1 MLFES
6 LNLTPKGKQLLE
18 HKDRFEDL
26 KIGRVIINKATELA
40 DLSDPNTV
48 KGKACIGDG
57 TPAGQASANFGG
69 YNVVGKSLQMNIRIH
84 VPKDI
89 TKMSG
94 KLRIVVMA
102 NEDIA
107 ANTDVE
113 TGMPVYKV
121 FDKQDGTVLGWADM
135 KESAANKESATDGG
149 TWTSKSNSGFDCS
162 AVITISGDAKNRCD
176 FKEILAFAPVSGA
189 AITPEDILQHN
200 CAFPAASQVS
210 KGGSE
215 ETPATAPSAEGRKE
229 PSEGK
234 ESSAPSAS
242 SEGSEG

>member
-18 HKDRFEDL
+18 QKDRFEDI
-26 KIGRVIINKATELA
+26 KIGRVIINTAEALAEL
-40 DLSDPNTV
+40 SNPETV
-48 KGKACIGDG
+48 KDKPCIGNG
-57 TPAGQASANFGG
+57 SPAGQASANFGG

-84 VPKDI
+84 VPKNIDQ
-89 TKMSG
+89 MNG

-135 KESAANKESATDGG
+135 KESVANGG
-149 TWTSKSNSGFDCS
+149 TWKSQSNSGFDCS

-189 AITPEDILQHN
+189 AISAEDILQHN

-215 ETPATAPSAEGRKE
+215 EAPAEAPKVEGRKE
-229 PSEGK
+229 PAEGK
-234 ESSAPSAS
+234 DPSVS
-242 SEGSEG
+242 P

>member
-18 HKDRFEDL
+18 QKDRFEDI
-26 KIGRVIINKATELA
+26 KIGRVIINKAETLT
-40 DLSDPNTV
+40 DLSNPETV
-48 KGKACIGDG
+48 KVIACIGDED
-57 TPAGQASANFGG
+57 PASRASANFGG

-84 VPKDI
+84 VPKNI
-89 TKMSG
+89 GQMNG
-94 KLRIVVMA
+94 QLRIVVMA

-107 ANTDVE
+107 ASIDAE

-135 KESAANKESATDGG
+135 KESADNGG
-149 TWTSKSNSGFDCS
+149 KWTSQSNSGFDCS

-189 AITPEDILQHN
+189 AISAEDILQHN

-210 KGGSE
+210 KGGTE
-215 ETPATAPSAEGRKE
+215 ETPAAAPKGEQRKE
-229 PSEGK
+229 PPS
-234 ESSAPSAS
+234 ESSAPSAP
-242 SEGSEG
+242 EGGAEGK

>member
-18 HKDRFEDL
+18 HKDRFEDI
-26 KIGRVIINKATELA
+26 KIGRVIINTTEALKT
-40 DLSDPNTV
+40 LEDPNIV
-48 KGKACIGDG
+48 KVIACIGDG
-57 TPAGQASANFGG
+57 KPAGQASANFGG

-84 VPKDI
+84 VPKNIDQ
-89 TKMSG
+89 MNG
-94 KLRIVVMA
+94 QLRIVVMA

-107 ANTDVE
+107 ASIDAE

-135 KESAANKESATDGG
+135 KESADNGG
-149 TWTSKSNSGFDCS
+149 TWNSPSNSGFDCS

-189 AITPEDILQHN
+189 AISAEDILQHN

-210 KGGSE
+210 KGGTE
-215 ETPATAPSAEGRKE
+215 ETPAEAPSVEGRKE
-229 PSEGK
+229 PPKGKEHAEGK
-234 ESSAPSAS
+234 EHEA
-242 SEGSEG
+242 GSGV

>member
-18 HKDRFEDL
+18 HKDRFEDI
-26 KIGRVIINKATELA
+26 KIGRVIINTTEALKE
-40 DLSDPNTV
+40 LSDPSKV
-48 KGKACIGDG
+48 KVIKCIGDEN
-57 TPAGQASANFGG
+57 PASRASANFGG

-84 VPKDI
+84 VPKNIDQ
-89 TKMSG
+89 MNG
-94 KLRIVVMA
+94 QLRIVVMA

-107 ANTDVE
+107 ASIDAE

-135 KESAANKESATDGG
+135 KESAANGG
-149 TWTSKSNSGFDCS
+149 NWTSESNSGFDCS

-189 AITPEDILQHN
+189 AISALDILQHN
-200 CAFPAASQVS
+200 RAFPAASQVS
-210 KGGSE
+210 KAGTE
-215 ETPATAPSAEGRKE
+215 ELPAAAPTKVEERKE
-229 PSEGK
+229 PTEGK
-234 ESSAPSAS
+234 EPKP
-242 SEGSEG
+242 SEG

>member
-26 KIGRVIINKATELA
+26 KIGRVIINKAETLT
-40 DLSDPNTV
+40 DLSNPETV
-48 KGKACIGDG
+48 KEIKCIGDG
-57 TPAGQASANFGG
+57 KPAGQASANFGG

-84 VPKDI
+84 VPK
-89 TKMSG
+89 TVASMNG
-94 KLRIVVMA
+94 QLRIVVMA

-107 ANTDVE
+107 ASTDAE

-135 KESAANKESATDGG
+135 KESADNGG
-149 TWTSKSNSGFDCS
+149 KWTSQSNSGFDCS

-189 AITPEDILQHN
+189 AISAEDILQHN

-210 KGGSE
+210 KGGAE
-215 ETPATAPSAEGRKE
+215 ENPAAAPTKVEGRKE
-229 PSEGK
+229 PSET
-234 ESSAPSAS
+234 SAPSVPSVGA
-242 SEGSEG
+242 

>member
-26 KIGRVIINKATELA
+26 KIGRVIINTATALA
-40 DLSDPNTV
+40 ELSDPDKV
-48 KGKACIGDG
+48 KITDCIGDAD
-57 TPAGQASANFGG
+57 PAKRASANFGG

-94 KLRIVVMA
+94 QLRIVVMA

-107 ANTDVE
+107 ASTDAE

-135 KESAANKESATDGG
+135 KESADNGG
-149 TWTSKSNSGFDCS
+149 TWTSQSNSGFDCS

-189 AITPEDILQHN
+189 AISAGDILQHN

-210 KGGSE
+210 KAGTE
-215 ETPATAPSAEGRKE
+215 ETPAAAPTEVEGRKE
-229 PSEGK
+229 PSEP
-234 ESSAPSAS
+234 SAPSAP
-242 SEGSEG
+242 SEGSEGK

>member
-18 HKDRFEDL
+18 QKDRFEDI
-26 KIGRVIINKATELA
+26 KIGRVIINTTEALKT
-40 DLSDPNTV
+40 LEKPETV
-48 KGKACIGDG
+48 KGIACIGDG
-57 TPAGQASANFGG
+57 SPAGQASANFGG

-84 VPKDI
+84 VPKDV
-89 TKMSG
+89 KQMNG
-94 KLRIVVMA
+94 QLRIVVMA

-135 KESAANKESATDGG
+135 KESADNGG
-149 TWTSKSNSGFDCS
+149 TWTSESNSGFDCS

-189 AITPEDILQHN
+189 AISAKDILQHN

-215 ETPATAPSAEGRKE
+215 EPTASAPEKVEQRKE
-229 PSEGK
+229 T
-234 ESSAPSAS
+234 SAS
-242 SEGSEG
+242 SEVSEG

>member
-18 HKDRFEDL
+18 QKDRFEDI
-26 KIGRVIINKATELA
+26 KIGRVIINTATNLT
-40 DLSDPNTV
+40 DLSDPEKV
-48 KGKACIGDG
+48 KVIKCIGDG
-57 TPAGQASANFGG
+57 SPAGQASANFGG

-84 VPKDI
+84 VPKDV
-89 TKMSG
+89 KQMNG
-94 KLRIVVMA
+94 QLRIVVMA

-107 ANTDVE
+107 ASIDAE

-135 KESAANKESATDGG
+135 KESAANGG
-149 TWTSKSNSGFDCS
+149 TWASQSNSGFDCS

-189 AITPEDILQHN
+189 AISANDILQHN

-215 ETPATAPSAEGRKE
+215 EDPAAAPTVEGRKE
-229 PSEGK
+229 P
-234 ESSAPSAS
+234 A
-242 SEGSEG
+242 

>member
-18 HKDRFEDL
+18 HKDRFEDI
-26 KIGRVIINKATELA
+26 KIGRVIINTAEALA
-40 DLSDPNTV
+40 DLSDPEKV
-48 KGKACIGDG
+48 KVIKCIGDED
-57 TPAGQASANFGG
+57 PASRASANFGG

-84 VPKDI
+84 VPKNIDQM
-89 TKMSG
+89 KG
-94 KLRIVVMA
+94 QLRIVVMA

-107 ANTDVE
+107 ASADVE

-135 KESAANKESATDGG
+135 KESEKNGG
-149 TWTSKSNSGFDCS
+149 TWTSKSTSGFDCS

-189 AITPEDILQHN
+189 AISAEDILQHN

-210 KGGSE
+210 KGGKE
-215 ETPATAPSAEGRKE
+215 ETPAKAPTVGGRKE

-234 ESSAPSAS
+234 EPPAS
-242 SEGSEG
+242 PEGSEG

>member
-18 HKDRFEDL
+18 QKDRFEDI
-26 KIGRVIINKATELA
+26 KIGRVIINTATNLTE
-40 DLSDPNTV
+40 LSDPETV
-48 KGKACIGDG
+48 KGIACIGDEN
-57 TPAGQASANFGG
+57 PAGRASANFGG

-84 VPKDI
+84 VPKNI
-89 TKMSG
+89 EQMNG
-94 KLRIVVMA
+94 QLRIVVMA

-107 ANTDVE
+107 ASIDAE

-135 KESAANKESATDGG
+135 KESADNGG
-149 TWTSKSNSGFDCS
+149 AWTSTSNSGFDCS

-189 AITPEDILQHN
+189 AISANDILQHN

-210 KGGSE
+210 KGGKE
-215 ETPATAPSAEGRKE
+215 ETPAAAPDKVEGRKE
-229 PSEGK
+229 PSAP
-234 ESSAPSAS
+234 SAPS
-242 SEGSEG
+242 EGA

>member
-26 KIGRVIINKATELA
+26 KIGRVIINKAENLT
-40 DLSDPNTV
+40 DLSNPDTV
-48 KGKACIGDG
+48 KEIACIGEEN
-57 TPAGQASANFGG
+57 PASRASANFGG

-89 TKMSG
+89 TQMSG

-107 ANTDVE
+107 ASIDAE

-135 KESAANKESATDGG
+135 KESADNKESAGNGG
-149 TWTSKSNSGFDCS
+149 TWTSQSNSGFDCS

-176 FKEILAFAPVSGA
+176 FKEILAFTPVSGA
-189 AITPEDILQHN
+189 AISAGDILQHN

-210 KGGSE
+210 KGGTE
-215 ETPATAPSAEGRKE
+215 EAPAATPKVEERKE
-229 PSEGK
+229 PSAL
-234 ESSAPSAS
+234 STP
-242 SEGSEG
+242 

>member
-18 HKDRFEDL
+18 HKDRFEDI
-26 KIGRVIINKATELA
+26 KIGRVIINTA
-40 DLSDPNTV
+40 DALKDLLDPETV
-48 KGKACIGDG
+48 KGIKCIGEDK
-57 TPAGQASANFGG
+57 PADRASANFGG

-84 VPKDI
+84 VPKNI
-89 TKMSG
+89 GQMNG
-94 KLRIVVMA
+94 QLRIVVMA

-107 ANTDVE
+107 ASIDAE

-135 KESAANKESATDGG
+135 KESADNGG
-149 TWTSKSNSGFDCS
+149 TWTSQSNSGFDCS

-189 AITPEDILQHN
+189 AISADDILQHN

-210 KGGSE
+210 KGGKE
-215 ETPATAPSAEGRKE
+215 ETPAAAPKVEGRKE

-234 ESSAPSAS
+234 EPPASA
-242 SEGSEG
+242 EGSVGE

>member
-26 KIGRVIINKATELA
+26 KIGRVIINTTEALKT
-40 DLSDPNTV
+40 LENPETV
-48 KGKACIGDG
+48 KEIKCIGDG

-84 VPKDI
+84 VPKTI
-89 TKMSG
+89 AQMNG
-94 KLRIVVMA
+94 QLRIVVMA

-107 ANTDVE
+107 ASTDAE

-135 KESAANKESATDGG
+135 KESEKNGG

-189 AITPEDILQHN
+189 AISAGDILQHN

-210 KGGSE
+210 KGGAE
-215 ETPATAPSAEGRKE
+215 EAPAAAPTVEQRKE
-229 PSEGK
+229 PPS
-234 ESSAPSAS
+234 ESSAPS
-242 SEGSEG
+242 EGAEGK

>member
-26 KIGRVIINKATELA
+26 KIGRVIINKAGELT
-40 DLSDPNTV
+40 DLSNPDKV
-48 KGKACIGDG
+48 KEIKCIGDG
-57 TPAGQASANFGG
+57 NPAGQASANFGG

-84 VPKDI
+84 VPRTI
-89 TKMSG
+89 ASMNG
-94 KLRIVVMA
+94 QLRIVVMA

-107 ANTDVE
+107 ASTDAE

-135 KESAANKESATDGG
+135 KESEKNGG
-149 TWTSKSNSGFDCS
+149 TWASESNSGFDCS

-189 AITPEDILQHN
+189 AISAADILQHN

-210 KGGSE
+210 KAGTE
-215 ETPATAPSAEGRKE
+215 EAPAAAPTKVEGRKE
-229 PSEGK
+229 PSET
-234 ESSAPSAS
+234 SAPSVPSVGA
-242 SEGSEG
+242 

>member
-26 KIGRVIINKATELA
+26 KIGRVIINKAGELT
-40 DLSDPNTV
+40 DLSNPDTV
-48 KGKACIGDG
+48 KGIACIGDG
-57 TPAGQASANFGG
+57 KPAGQASANFGG

-84 VPKDI
+84 VPKDVKQM
-89 TKMSG
+89 TG
-94 KLRIVVMA
+94 QLRIVVMA

-107 ANTDVE
+107 ASIDAE

-135 KESAANKESATDGG
+135 KESEANGG
-149 TWTSKSNSGFDCS
+149 TWTSESNSGFDCS

-189 AITPEDILQHN
+189 AISAADILQHN

-210 KGGSE
+210 KGGTE
-215 ETPATAPSAEGRKE
+215 EAPAAAPSVEGRKE
-229 PSEGK
+229 PAGGKDPAEG
-234 ESSAPSAS
+234 A
-242 SEGSEG
+242 

>member
-18 HKDRFEDL
+18 HKDRFEDI
-26 KIGRVIINKATELA
+26 KIGRVIINTTEALKT
-40 DLSDPNTV
+40 LEDPDKV
-48 KGKACIGDG
+48 KGIACIGKD
-57 TPAGQASANFGG
+57 TPADRASANFGG

-84 VPKDI
+84 VPKNIDQ
-89 TKMSG
+89 MNG
-94 KLRIVVMA
+94 QLRIVVMA

-107 ANTDVE
+107 ASIDAE

-135 KESAANKESATDGG
+135 KESEKNGG

-200 CAFPAASQVS
+200 RAFPAASQVS
-210 KGGSE
+210 KGGGE
-215 ETPATAPSAEGRKE
+215 ETPAAAPTVEGRKE

-234 ESSAPSAS
+234 EPPAPSES
-242 SEGSEG
+242 PEG

>member
-18 HKDRFEDL
+18 QKDRFEDI
-26 KIGRVIINKATELA
+26 KIGRVIINTTEALK
-40 DLSDPNTV
+40 DLLDPETV
-48 KGKACIGDG
+48 KGIACIGDEK
-57 TPAGQASANFGG
+57 TPAGRASANFGG

-84 VPKDI
+84 VPKKI
-89 TKMSG
+89 GQMNG
-94 KLRIVVMA
+94 QLRIVVMA

-107 ANTDVE
+107 ASRDVE

-135 KESAANKESATDGG
+135 KESAANGG
-149 TWTSKSNSGFDCS
+149 TWTSESNSGFDCS

-189 AITPEDILQHN
+189 AISAEDILQHN

-210 KGGSE
+210 KGGNE
-215 ETPATAPSAEGRKE
+215 ETPAEAPSVGGRKE

-234 ESSAPSAS
+234 EPSAS
-242 SEGSEG
+242 SEG

>member
-26 KIGRVIINKATELA
+26 KIGRVIINTATTLAELTKPEDVKAIPCL
-40 DLSDPNTV
+40 
-48 KGKACIGDG
+48 G
-57 TPAGQASANFGG
+57 SANFGG

-84 VPKDI
+84 VPKDV
-89 TKMSG
+89 KQMNG
-94 KLRIVVMA
+94 QLRIVVMA

-107 ANTDVE
+107 ASTDAE

-121 FDKQDGTVLGWADM
+121 FDKQAGTVLGWADM
-135 KESAANKESATDGG
+135 KESAENGG
-149 TWTSKSNSGFDCS
+149 TWTSQSNSGFDCS

-189 AITPEDILQHN
+189 SIAPDDVLQHN

-210 KGGSE
+210 KAGTE
-215 ETPATAPSAEGRKE
+215 ELPAKAPSVEGRKE
-229 PSEGK
+229 PSEG
-234 ESSAPSAS
+234 
-242 SEGSEG
+242 

>member
-6 LNLTPKGKQLLE
+6 LNLTPKGKQLLA
-18 HKDRFEDL
+18 HKDRFEDI
-26 KIGRVIINKATELA
+26 KIGRVIINTAEALKTLEKPE
-40 DLSDPNTV
+40 DV
-48 KGKACIGDG
+48 KKIPSIGNG
-57 TPAGQASANFGG
+57 EPANQASANFGG

-84 VPKDI
+84 VPKDV
-89 TKMSG
+89 KQMNG

-135 KESAANKESATDGG
+135 KESEKNGG
-149 TWTSKSNSGFDCS
+149 TWTSESNSGFDCS
-162 AVITISGDAKNRCD
+162 AVITISGDAKSRCD

-189 AITPEDILQHN
+189 AISAADILQHN

-210 KGGSE
+210 KGGGE
-215 ETPATAPSAEGRKE
+215 ENPAEAPTVEQRKE
-229 PSEGK
+229 PAESK
-234 ESSAPSAS
+234 EPSPS
-242 SEGSEG
+242 VP

>member
-18 HKDRFEDL
+18 HKDRFEDI
-26 KIGRVIINKATELA
+26 KIGRVIINTTEALKE
-40 DLSDPNTV
+40 LSDPSKV
-48 KGKACIGDG
+48 KVIKCIGDEN
-57 TPAGQASANFGG
+57 PASRASANFGG

-84 VPKDI
+84 VPKNIDQ
-89 TKMSG
+89 MNG
-94 KLRIVVMA
+94 QLRIVVMA

-107 ANTDVE
+107 ASIDAE

-135 KESAANKESATDGG
+135 KESAENGG
-149 TWTSKSNSGFDCS
+149 TWTSQSNSGFDCS

-189 AITPEDILQHN
+189 AISAKDILQHN

-210 KGGSE
+210 KGGAE
-215 ETPATAPSAEGRKE
+215 EPPATAPSAGGRKE
-229 PSEGK
+229 PS
-234 ESSAPSAS
+234 AP

>member
-18 HKDRFEDL
+18 HKDRFEDI
-26 KIGRVIINKATELA
+26 KIGRVIINTAEALKTLE
-40 DLSDPNTV
+40 DPNLV
-48 KGKACIGDG
+48 KDIACIGDG
-57 TPAGQASANFGG
+57 NPAGQASANFGG

-84 VPKDI
+84 VPKNI
-89 TKMSG
+89 GQMNG
-94 KLRIVVMA
+94 QLRIVVMA

-107 ANTDVE
+107 ASADVE

-135 KESAANKESATDGG
+135 KESAANGG

-189 AITPEDILQHN
+189 AISAEDILQHN

-210 KGGSE
+210 KGGTE
-215 ETPATAPSAEGRKE
+215 ETPAAAPTKVEERKE
-229 PSEGK
+229 PP
-234 ESSAPSAS
+234 APSAS
-242 SEGSEG
+242 SEGSEGK

>member
-1 MLFES
+1 MLFKS

-18 HKDRFEDL
+18 QKDRFEDI
-26 KIGRVIINKATELA
+26 KIGRVIINTTEALKT
-40 DLSDPNTV
+40 LEDPNLV
-48 KGKACIGDG
+48 KDIACIGDED
-57 TPAGQASANFGG
+57 PASRASANFGG

-89 TKMSG
+89 TKMNG
-94 KLRIVVMA
+94 QLRIVVMA

-107 ANTDVE
+107 ASRDVE

-135 KESAANKESATDGG
+135 KESEKNGG
-149 TWTSKSNSGFDCS
+149 AWTSKSNSGFDCS

-189 AITPEDILQHN
+189 AISAEDILQHN

-210 KGGSE
+210 KAGTE
-215 ETPATAPSAEGRKE
+215 ETPADAPAVEGRKE
-229 PSEGK
+229 P
-234 ESSAPSAS
+234 A
-242 SEGSEG
+242 

>member
-26 KIGRVIINKATELA
+26 KIGRVIINTATTLAELTKPEEVKAIPCL
-40 DLSDPNTV
+40 
-48 KGKACIGDG
+48 G
-57 TPAGQASANFGG
+57 SANFGG

-84 VPKDI
+84 VPKDV
-89 TKMSG
+89 KQMNG
-94 KLRIVVMA
+94 QLRIVVMA

-107 ANTDVE
+107 ASTDAE

-135 KESAANKESATDGG
+135 KESAENGG
-149 TWTSKSNSGFDCS
+149 TWTSQSNSGFDCS

-210 KGGSE
+210 KGGTE
-215 ETPATAPSAEGRKE
+215 ETPAAAPTVEGRKE

-234 ESSAPSAS
+234 EPSAPS
-242 SEGSEG
+242 EG

>member
-18 HKDRFEDL
+18 HKDRFEDI
-26 KIGRVIINKATELA
+26 KIGRVIINTA
-40 DLSDPNTV
+40 DALKTLEDPNLV
-48 KGKACIGDG
+48 KDIACIGDEN
-57 TPAGQASANFGG
+57 PADRASANFGG

-84 VPKDI
+84 VPKNI
-89 TKMSG
+89 GQMNG
-94 KLRIVVMA
+94 QLRIVVMA

-107 ANTDVE
+107 ASIDAE

-135 KESAANKESATDGG
+135 KESADNGG
-149 TWTSKSNSGFDCS
+149 TWTSQSNSGFDCS

-189 AITPEDILQHN
+189 AISAADILQHN

-210 KGGSE
+210 KGGKE
-215 ETPATAPSAEGRKE
+215 EPPAAAPTKVEERKE

-234 ESSAPSAS
+234 GPSAS
-242 SEGSEG
+242 SEGPEG

>member
-18 HKDRFEDL
+18 HKDRFEDI
-26 KIGRVIINKATELA
+26 KIGRVIINTATKLA
-40 DLSDPNTV
+40 DLSDPNAV
-48 KGKACIGDG
+48 KAIASIGDG
-57 TPAGQASANFGG
+57 TPASQASANFGG

-84 VPKDI
+84 VPKTI
-89 TKMSG
+89 SQMNG
-94 KLRIVVMA
+94 RLRIVVMA

-107 ANTDVE
+107 ASIDAE

-135 KESAANKESATDGG
+135 KESATNGG
-149 TWTSKSNSGFDCS
+149 TWTSQSNSGFDCS

-189 AITPEDILQHN
+189 AISAEDILQHN
-200 CAFPAASQVS
+200 CAFPAASQAS
-210 KGGSE
+210 KGGTE
-215 ETPATAPSAEGRKE
+215 EPPATAPTGVEGRKE
-229 PSEGK
+229 PAEGKAPSEG
-234 ESSAPSAS
+234 
-242 SEGSEG
+242 

>member
-18 HKDRFEDL
+18 QKDRFEDI
-26 KIGRVIINKATELA
+26 KIGRVIINTAGALGELA
-40 DLSDPNTV
+40 DPEKV
-48 KGKACIGDG
+48 KVIKCIGDG
-57 TPAGQASANFGG
+57 NPAGQASANFGG

-84 VPKDI
+84 VPKNI
-89 TKMSG
+89 ASMNG
-94 KLRIVVMA
+94 QLRIVVMA

-107 ANTDVE
+107 ASIDAE

-135 KESAANKESATDGG
+135 KESAANGG
-149 TWTSKSNSGFDCS
+149 TWASQSNSGFDCS

-189 AITPEDILQHN
+189 AISAEDILQHN

-210 KGGSE
+210 KAGTE
-215 ETPATAPSAEGRKE
+215 ETPAETPTVEGRKE

-234 ESSAPSAS
+234 EPSVGA
-242 SEGSEG
+242 

>member
-18 HKDRFEDL
+18 HKDRFEDI
-26 KIGRVIINKATELA
+26 KIGRVIINTATALA
-40 DLSDPNTV
+40 DLSDPSKV
-48 KGKACIGDG
+48 KGIACIGDG
-57 TPAGQASANFGG
+57 NPAGQASANFGG

-89 TKMSG
+89 TKMNG
-94 KLRIVVMA
+94 QLRIVVMA

-107 ANTDVE
+107 ASIDAE

-135 KESAANKESATDGG
+135 KESEKNGG
-149 TWTSKSNSGFDCS
+149 TWTSQSNSGFDCS

-189 AITPEDILQHN
+189 AISAEDILQHN

-215 ETPATAPSAEGRKE
+215 EPPVTAPSVEGRKE
-229 PSEGK
+229 SSEGK
-234 ESSAPSAS
+234 ESSAPSAP

>member
-26 KIGRVIINKATELA
+26 KIGRVIINTATNLAELTKPEEVKAIPCL
-40 DLSDPNTV
+40 
-48 KGKACIGDG
+48 G
-57 TPAGQASANFGG
+57 SANFGG

-84 VPKDI
+84 VPKDV
-89 TKMSG
+89 KQMNG
-94 KLRIVVMA
+94 NLRIVVMA

-107 ANTDVE
+107 ASTDAE

-135 KESAANKESATDGG
+135 KESAENGG
-149 TWTSKSNSGFDCS
+149 TWTSQSNSGFDCS

-189 AITPEDILQHN
+189 SIAPDDVLQHN

-210 KGGSE
+210 KGGTE
-215 ETPATAPSAEGRKE
+215 EFPAKAPSVEGRKE
-229 PSEGK
+229 PSEG
-234 ESSAPSAS
+234 
-242 SEGSEG
+242 

>member
-26 KIGRVIINKATELA
+26 KIGRVIINTATILSDLA
-40 DLSDPNTV
+40 DPSKVCRLTCS
-48 KGKACIGDG
+48 GDG

-84 VPKDI
+84 VPKNI
-89 TKMSG
+89 AQMNG
-94 KLRIVVMA
+94 RLRIVVMA

-107 ANTDVE
+107 ASIDAE

-135 KESAANKESATDGG
+135 KESAENGG
-149 TWTSKSNSGFDCS
+149 KWTSQSNSGFDCS

-189 AITPEDILQHN
+189 AISAEDILQHN

-210 KGGSE
+210 KGGTE
-215 ETPATAPSAEGRKE
+215 EAPAAAPTVEGRKE
-229 PSEGK
+229 PSG
-234 ESSAPSAS
+234 
-242 SEGSEG
+242 GSEGK

>member
-18 HKDRFEDL
+18 HKDRFEDI
-26 KIGRVIINKATELA
+26 KIGRVIINTAEALK
-40 DLSDPNTV
+40 DLSDPEKV
-48 KGKACIGDG
+48 KVIKCIGND
-57 TPAGQASANFGG
+57 TPADRASANFGG

-84 VPKDI
+84 VPKNI
-89 TKMSG
+89 NSMNG
-94 KLRIVVMA
+94 QLRIVVMA

-107 ANTDVE
+107 ASADVE

-135 KESAANKESATDGG
+135 KESEKNGG
-149 TWTSKSNSGFDCS
+149 TWTSQSNSGFDCS

-189 AITPEDILQHN
+189 AISAEDILQHN

-215 ETPATAPSAEGRKE
+215 ETPAAAPTVEGL
-229 PSEGK
+229 K
-234 ESSAPSAS
+234 ESSAPSEDA
-242 SEGSEG
+242 EGAEGK

>member
-18 HKDRFEDL
+18 QKDRFEDI
-26 KIGRVIINKATELA
+26 KIGRVIINTATNLA
-40 DLSDPNTV
+40 DLSKPETV
-48 KGKACIGDG
+48 KGTACIGNG
-57 TPAGQASANFGG
+57 SPAGQASANFGG

-84 VPKDI
+84 VPKNI
-89 TKMSG
+89 TKMNG
-94 KLRIVVMA
+94 QLRIVVMA

-107 ANTDVE
+107 ASRDVE

-135 KESAANKESATDGG
+135 KESEKNGG
-149 TWTSKSNSGFDCS
+149 TWTSQSNSGFDCS

-189 AITPEDILQHN
+189 AISAEDILQHN

-210 KGGSE
+210 KDGTE
-215 ETPATAPSAEGRKE
+215 ETPAAPPTVEGRKE
-229 PSEGK
+229 PSEG
-234 ESSAPSAS
+234 
-242 SEGSEG
+242 

>member
-18 HKDRFEDL
+18 HKDRFEDI
-26 KIGRVIINKATELA
+26 KIGRVIINTADALN
-40 DLSDPNTV
+40 DLSKPDTV
-48 KGKACIGDG
+48 KTIACIGDED
-57 TPAGQASANFGG
+57 PASRASANFGG

-84 VPKDI
+84 VPKDV
-89 TKMSG
+89 KQMNG
-94 KLRIVVMA
+94 QLRIVVMA

-107 ANTDVE
+107 ASIDAE

-135 KESAANKESATDGG
+135 KESAANGG
-149 TWTSKSNSGFDCS
+149 TWTSQSNSGFDCS

-189 AITPEDILQHN
+189 AISAEDILQHN

-210 KGGSE
+210 KAGTE
-215 ETPATAPSAEGRKE
+215 ETPAAAPSVEGRKE
-229 PSEGK
+229 PPKG
-234 ESSAPSAS
+234 
-242 SEGSEG
+242 SEGSVG

>member
-18 HKDRFEDL
+18 HKDRFEDI
-26 KIGRVIINKATELA
+26 KIGRVIINTADALN
-40 DLSDPNTV
+40 DLSKPDTV
-48 KGKACIGDG
+48 KTIACIGDED
-57 TPAGQASANFGG
+57 PASRASANFGG

-84 VPKDI
+84 VPKDV
-89 TKMSG
+89 KQMNG
-94 KLRIVVMA
+94 QLRIVVMA

-107 ANTDVE
+107 ASIDAE

-135 KESAANKESATDGG
+135 KESAANGG
-149 TWTSKSNSGFDCS
+149 TWTSQSNSGFDCS

-189 AITPEDILQHN
+189 AISAEDILQHN

-210 KGGSE
+210 KGGTE
-215 ETPATAPSAEGRKE
+215 EAPAAAPSVEGRKE
-229 PSEGK
+229 PPKG
-234 ESSAPSAS
+234 
-242 SEGSEG
+242 SEGSVG

>member
-26 KIGRVIINKATELA
+26 KIGRVIINTATTLAELTKPEEVKAIPCL
-40 DLSDPNTV
+40 
-48 KGKACIGDG
+48 G
-57 TPAGQASANFGG
+57 SANFGG

-84 VPKDI
+84 VPKDV
-89 TKMSG
+89 KQMNG
-94 KLRIVVMA
+94 QLRIVVMA

-107 ANTDVE
+107 ASRDVE

-135 KESAANKESATDGG
+135 KESADGG
-149 TWTSKSNSGFDCS
+149 PWHSQSNSGFDCS

-189 AITPEDILQHN
+189 SIAPDDVLQHN

-215 ETPATAPSAEGRKE
+215 EDPEAAPKVEGRKE

-234 ESSAPSAS
+234 DPSAS
-242 SEGSEG
+242 SEG

>member
-6 LNLTPKGKQLLE
+6 LNLTPKGEQLLE

-26 KIGRVIINKATELA
+26 KIGRVIINTTEALKT
-40 DLSDPNTV
+40 LEKPETV
-48 KGKACIGDG
+48 KGIACIGDG

-84 VPKDI
+84 VPKTI
-89 TKMSG
+89 AQMNG
-94 KLRIVVMA
+94 RLRIVVMA

-107 ANTDVE
+107 ASTDAE

-135 KESAANKESATDGG
+135 KESGENGG
-149 TWTSKSNSGFDCS
+149 TWKSESNSGFDCS

-189 AITPEDILQHN
+189 AISADDILQHN

-210 KGGSE
+210 KGGTE
-215 ETPATAPSAEGRKE
+215 EAPVAAPTVEGRKE
-229 PSEGK
+229 PPK
-234 ESSAPSAS
+234 
-242 SEGSEG
+242 GSEG

>member
-18 HKDRFEDL
+18 HKDRFEDI
-26 KIGRVIINKATELA
+26 KIGRVIINTATELT
-40 DLSDPNTV
+40 DLSNPDTV

-89 TKMSG
+89 TKMNG
-94 KLRIVVMA
+94 QLRIVVMA

-135 KESAANKESATDGG
+135 KESADNGG
-149 TWTSKSNSGFDCS
+149 KWTSQSNSGFDCS

-189 AITPEDILQHN
+189 SISAEDILQHN
-200 CAFPAASQVS
+200 CAFPAASQAS
-210 KGGSE
+210 KDGTE
-215 ETPATAPSAEGRKE
+215 ETSAAAPKVEGRKE
-229 PSEGK
+229 PAEGK
-234 ESSAPSAS
+234 APA
-242 SEGSEG
+242 EGGEPKP

>member
-18 HKDRFEDL
+18 HKDRFEDI
-26 KIGRVIINKATELA
+26 KIGRVIINTATNLA
-40 DLSDPNTV
+40 DLSDPSKV
-48 KGKACIGDG
+48 KGIACIGDG
-57 TPAGQASANFGG
+57 SPAGQASANFGG

-84 VPKDI
+84 VPKTI
-89 TKMSG
+89 ANMNG
-94 KLRIVVMA
+94 QLRIVVMA
-102 NEDIA
+102 NVDIA
-107 ANTDVE
+107 ASIDAE

-135 KESAANKESATDGG
+135 KESAANGG
-149 TWTSKSNSGFDCS
+149 AWTSESNSGFDCS

-189 AITPEDILQHN
+189 AISAEDILQHN

-210 KGGSE
+210 KGSSE
-215 ETPATAPSAEGRKE
+215 ETPAAAPTKVEGRKE

-234 ESSAPSAS
+234 EPPAPSVPP
-242 SEGSEG
+242 EG

>member
-18 HKDRFEDL
+18 HKDRFEDI
-26 KIGRVIINKATELA
+26 KIGRVIINKAENLT
-40 DLSDPNTV
+40 DLSDPSKVN
-48 KGKACIGDG
+48 KACIGDG
-57 TPAGQASANFGG
+57 SPAGQASANFGG

-84 VPKDI
+84 VPKNIDQ
-89 TKMSG
+89 MSG
-94 KLRIVVMA
+94 QLRIVVMA

-107 ANTDVE
+107 ASIDAE

-135 KESAANKESATDGG
+135 KESADNGG
-149 TWTSKSNSGFDCS
+149 KWTSKSNSGFDCS

-189 AITPEDILQHN
+189 AISAADILQHN

-215 ETPATAPSAEGRKE
+215 ETPAAAPSVEKRKE

-242 SEGSEG
+242 SEGA

>member
-18 HKDRFEDL
+18 HKDRFEDI
-26 KIGRVIINKATELA
+26 KIGRVIINTA
-40 DLSDPNTV
+40 DALKTLEDPNLV
-48 KGKACIGDG
+48 KDIACIGEENPDSR
-57 TPAGQASANFGG
+57 ASANFGG

-89 TKMSG
+89 TKMNG
-94 KLRIVVMA
+94 QLRIVVMA

-107 ANTDVE
+107 ASIDAE

-135 KESAANKESATDGG
+135 KESAAKGGGGG

-210 KGGSE
+210 KGGTE
-215 ETPATAPSAEGRKE
+215 ETPAAAPTVEGRKE

-234 ESSAPSAS
+234 EPPAS
-242 SEGSEG
+242 PEG

>member
-18 HKDRFEDL
+18 QKDRFEDI
-26 KIGRVIINKATELA
+26 KIGRVIINTATNLA
-40 DLSDPNTV
+40 DLSDPEKV
-48 KGKACIGDG
+48 KGIACIGDG
-57 TPAGQASANFGG
+57 DPAGQASANFGG

-89 TKMSG
+89 TKMNG
-94 KLRIVVMA
+94 QLRIVVMA

-107 ANTDVE
+107 ASIDAE

-135 KESAANKESATDGG
+135 KESEKNGG
-149 TWTSKSNSGFDCS
+149 TWTSQSNSGFDCS

-189 AITPEDILQHN
+189 AISAEDILQHN

-215 ETPATAPSAEGRKE
+215 ETPAEAPTVEGRKE

-234 ESSAPSAS
+234 ESSAS
-242 SEGSEG
+242 SEGSES